1 MDATNMVFTNKL
13 MDLVF
18 CSGLCAIHSE
28 IGEAHRRGKF
38 VTTEGHSK
46 GSKRSHSI
54 LSQDKLDREVA
65 KIKLQLDMMR

>member
-18 CSGLCAIHSE
+18 CSGLCAVHSE
-28 IGEAHRRGKF
+28 IGEAHRRRKF

-46 GSKRSHSI
+46 GS
-54 LSQDKLDREVA
+54 
-65 KIKLQLDMMR
+65 